1 MPLSCVTSTI
11 RKWLNLPDIQT
22 LTCCHLHWLA
32 LGQAPSCLAWLI
44 LTFSLFVSLYPS
56 CPPNHMAAS
65 EWFLIS
71 FINQITWSLSPLRL
85 FQIQSKDLYHNLQ
98 TSIGNNGKKWSL
110 YSSAPLLLPLPFLC
124 LLLSPHP
131 MVLLAVPSPSHGPSP
146 LLTSDKAST
155 CSHFTLGSVLLLFL
169 ALETCTCQTLAGSAS
184 SPTSLRNLFLFHQ
197 ERRPLWLFY
206 PKEHPFPYFSL

>member
-1 MPLSCVTSTI
+1 MKLNSWSPPRKNCSPAISSPFQLPATSSSQIPMFKNLESFLMPLSRVTSTI

-22 LTCCHLHWLA
+22 LTTCCHLHWLA

-44 LTFSLFVSLYPS
+44 LTFSLFVFLYPS

-71 FINQITWSLSPLRL
+71 FVNQIIWSLFLLQL

-98 TSIGNNGKKWSL
+98 ASIGNNGKKWSL

-131 MVLLAVPSPSHGPSP
+131 ILPQPWSFSFA
-146 LLTSDKAST
+146 D
-155 CSHFTLGSVLLLFL
+155 
-169 ALETCTCQTLAGSAS
+169 
-184 SPTSLRNLFLFHQ
+184 LR
-197 ERRPLWLFY
+197 
-206 PKEHPFPYFSL
+206 